1 MFLNISL
8 RPRSY
13 VCRCKASEVHS
24 PIAQASADA
33 ILANSRDEVLQNAGY
48 KVRTFRSRDKAC
60 IAPSFINRQL
70 WKASKKLVPVAGL
83 GN

>member
-13 VCRCKASEVHS
+13 VSRCKASEVHS

-48 KVRTFRSRDKAC
+48 KVRTFRSPDK
-60 IAPSFINRQL
+60 L
-70 WKASKKLVPVAGL
+70 ASLPVSSTDSCGRAARSL
-83 GN
+83 SRSPD